1 LTVLCTHASVRAAS
15 VRVCVP
21 GAVAQLGERLNGIQE
36 VVGSIP
42 IGSTRTNDIRA
53 AARRLVSF
61 PPVSCR
67 LPAVKFPPPRRQV
80 PGVDSRPSDGNR
92 RCRRV
97 PLRAVKVTLFIG
109 DVVDA
114 PAEAV
119 CTSTNPRLTLMEGTG
134 GSVREKGGWEIL
146 RACRAILADEARRSG
161 RHQVAAGSAHAT
173 TAGSL
178 THRLAIHCVASDAR
192 HRSSAEVIGSCV
204 RNALLRAAEEGC
216 STVAMPV
223 FAAGHAHF
231 PFEAALAAM
240 AKELRRA
247 VTTVE
252 SVTVVVLNRS
262 REARAREILGDL
274 LTR

>member
-1 LTVLCTHASVRAAS
+1 LTVLCTHASLRAAS

-42 IGSTRTNDIRA
+42 IGSTRTNDFRA
-53 AARRLVSF
+53 AARRLVAF
-61 PPVSCR
+61 PPAV
-67 LPAVKFPPPRRQV
+67 LPVPRRRGH
-80 PGVDSRPSDGNR
+80 PPSDDNR
-92 RCRRV
+92 CRRRV
-97 PLRAVKVTLFIG
+97 PLRAVTVTLFIG

-114 PAEAV
+114 PAEAL

-161 RHQVAAGSAHAT
+161 RHQVAVGSAHAT

-178 THRLAIHCVASDAR
+178 PHKLAIHCVASDAR
-192 HRSSAEVIGSCV
+192 HRSSLEVIGSCV

-216 STVAMPV
+216 ATVAMPV

-231 PFEAALAAM
+231 PFDAALAAM

-252 SVTVVVLNRS
+252 SVTVVVFNRS